1 MHKYF
6 KNGARRTAAA
16 LAALL
21 IAALLGT
28 MLQGC
33 LGKDPGDTTSTAAPG
48 SSHTPATSGAPG
60 TSGTP
65 GTSETANGTTNG
77 TDTEPQRQIDIPAN
91 AIDAAQAII
100 YDTTARRTLFSHNGV
115 IDGKV
120 YPASTT
126 KLFTAWV
133 ALQYLAPDDV
143 ITAGDEL
150 SLVAKD
156 ASIAY
161 IRRGHKLTAAMLV
174 EAMLLPSGGDAAYV
188 IAAAAGRKIRGN
200 EDISATAAIS
210 AFVGEM
216 NSRLAALGLNGTH
229 FCNPDGYHDP
239 QHYTTLEDI
248 AKIGALALENET
260 IMKYARLASDRV
272 VYASGQTNNWK
283 NTNELIQ
290 PDSLY
295 YRADAIGLKTGSTDE
310 AGYCVLTATRGNDG
324 RIYIIGVFG
333 ASTGNARFADAG
345 VLIDYATGK
354 RS

>member
-1 MHKYF
+1 
-6 KNGARRTAAA
+6 
-16 LAALL
+16 
-21 IAALLGT
+21 
-28 MLQGC
+28 
-33 LGKDPGDTTSTAAPG
+33 
-48 SSHTPATSGAPG
+48 
-60 TSGTP
+60 
-65 GTSETANGTTNG
+65 
-77 TDTEPQRQIDIPAN
+77 
-91 AIDAAQAII
+91 
-100 YDTTARRTLFSHNGV
+100 
-115 IDGKV
+115 
-120 YPASTT
+120 
-126 KLFTAWV
+126 
-133 ALQYLAPDDV
+133 
-143 ITAGDEL
+143 
-150 SLVAKD
+150 
-156 ASIAY
+156 
-161 IRRGHKLTAAMLV
+161 MLV

-260 IMKYARLASDRV
+260 IMKYTRLASDRV

-310 AGYCVLTATRGNDG
+310 AGYCVLTAARGDDG

-333 ASTGNARFADAG
+333 ASTSNARFADAG